1 MKLKTVAIAMLPLI
15 LTSACATKVGQLN
28 PPPSATSARP
38 SKITVYRDPSIVGSP
53 ATMIFNIDD
62 VETYGL
68 KQGQS
73 YSFRLD
79 PGEYVLSFF
88 LGLNECRQVVWFEK
102 GKDYRVELSPSC
114 NIAPTEL

>member
-1 MKLKTVAIAMLPLI
+1 MKLKTVAIALLSLI
-15 LTSACATKVGQLN
+15 LISACATKVGQLD
-28 PPPSATSARP
+28 PPPGATSARP

-62 VETYGL
+62 VKTYGL

-79 PGEYVLSFF
+79 PGEYVFSFF

-102 GKDYRVELSPSC
+102 GKDYRVKLSPSC
-114 NIAPTEL
+114 DIAPEAL

>member
-1 MKLKTVAIAMLPLI
+1 MKLKTVAIAMLSLI
-15 LTSACATKVGQLN
+15 LTSACATKVGQIA
-28 PPPSATSARP
+28 PPPGATSAQP
-38 SKITVYRDPSIVGSP
+38 SKITIYRDPSIVGSP

-79 PGEYVLSFF
+79 PGEYVFSFF
-88 LGLNECRQVVWFEK
+88 LGLNECRQVVWFKK
-102 GKDYRVELSPSC
+102 GKDYRVKLSPSC
-114 NIAPTEL
+114 DIASEET